1 MRIDAPHRVL
11 VALSGGVDSSVCVH
25 LLRKQGCDVSAVVL
39 DLSPAH
45 APTVAAA
52 RETAELLGVP
62 LTVVREHALFEQSV
76 VEPFCREYR
85 AGRTPNPCI
94 LCNPA
99 VKFRLLLRTADEL
112 GITHIA
118 TGHYAAMRAE
128 QDAQGDVRFLLGRAA
143 FLPRDQSYMLYR
155 LGQDVLSRLILPLQA
170 FAKDEVRRIAAA
182 AGLPCAARPD
192 SQENCFIPDNDYP
205 AFIEARCGALA
216 AGDFIAPDG
225 TPCGK
230 HSGILHYTV
239 GQRKGLGVALG
250 RPVFVRRID
259 AAENRVYLAD
269 AGQEYAAGVT
279 LTDCV
284 LQRHPLLDGLSA
296 GGGLRCT
303 VKIRSMAQPVPATVT
318 LLAGGGARLAFDAP
332 QRAPAP
338 GQSVVWY
345 AGDDVLGGGFIA
357 EVFPA
362 TAQ

>member
-1 MRIDAPHRVL
+1 MCTEAAPRRVL

-25 LLRKQGCDVSAVVL
+25 LLRQRGCDVSAVVL

-52 RETAELLGVP
+52 RETATALDVP
-62 LTVVREHALFEQSV
+62 LTVVREHALFEESV
-76 VEPFCREYR
+76 IEPFCREYR

-99 VKFRLLLRTADEL
+99 VKFRLLLRCADEL
-112 GITHIA
+112 GIPHLA
-118 TGHYAAMRAE
+118 TGHYAAVRAE
-128 QDAQGDVRFLLGRAA
+128 TDAHGDVRFLLGRAE

-155 LGQDVLSRLILPLQA
+155 LGQDVLSRLVLPLHA
-170 FAKDEVRRIAAA
+170 LAKDEVRRLAAE

-205 AFIEARCGALA
+205 AYIETRCGAA
-216 AGDFIAPDG
+216 PTGDFIAPDG
-225 TPCGK
+225 TVCGR
-230 HSGILHYTV
+230 HRGILHYTV

-259 AAENRVYLAD
+259 AAQNRVYLAD
-269 AGQEYAAGVT
+269 AGQEYAPGVT

-284 LQRHPLLDGLSA
+284 LQRHPLLDGVKP
-296 GGGLRCT
+296 GDTFPCT
-303 VKIRSMAQPVPATVT
+303 VKIRSMASPVPATVT
-318 LLAGGGARLAFDAP
+318 LLENCCAHVAFAEP

-345 AGDDVLGGGFIA
+345 SGNDVLGGGFIA
-357 EVFPA
+357 QSGAEG
-362 TAQ
+362 